1 MTLATFILAQAQTTS
16 AEDQSSNFLV
26 SPNVGLMIWTLLSF
40 LVAFFVLRK
49 WAWPAITEALDKRQR
64 AIEESIDVAERTR
77 ADAQKI
83 LDEYRERLREARAQA
98 DEIVARSRKA
108 GEVHEREALE
118 KAKIQREEL
127 LEQTRRDIE
136 AETRRAIQEIR
147 NEVADPHG
155 PRDREGHAQDARR
168 GRSEAARRGGAQGA
182 RLLLAQRGQP
192 ELAME
197 EIAQVYARSLFEVA
211 QEHDR
216 LDEVRDQI
224 GQFSDALG
232 ESRDLQ
238 TFFFS
243 PYFSTEEK
251 KKGLASALDGAD
263 PVVENFLALL
273 IENHRMPVLFRVR
286 RELDQMWREVNKLL
300 PVQITSA
307 VELDRAVTQQIGDEI
322 GRQTGRTVELTST
335 VDPDV
340 LGGLVV
346 RVGNSILDASIRTRL
361 ERLRKQVA
369 RA

>member
-1 MTLATFILAQAQTTS
+1 
-16 AEDQSSNFLV
+16 
-26 SPNVGLMIWTLLSF
+26 
-40 LVAFFVLRK
+40 
-49 WAWPAITEALDKRQR
+49 
-64 AIEESIDVAERTR
+64 
-77 ADAQKI
+77 
-83 LDEYRERLREARAQA
+83 
-98 DEIVARSRKA
+98 
-108 GEVHEREALE
+108 
-118 KAKIQREEL
+118 
-127 LEQTRRDIE
+127 
-136 AETRRAIQEIR
+136 
-147 NEVADPHG
+147 
-155 PRDREGHAQDARR
+155 
-168 GRSEAARRGGAQGA
+168 
-182 RLLLAQRGQP
+182 
-192 ELAME
+192 ME

-211 QEHDR
+211 QEQDK
-216 LDEVRDQI
+216 LDEMRDQV
-224 GQFSDALG
+224 GQFTDALS

>member
-1 MTLATFILAQAQTTS
+1 
-16 AEDQSSNFLV
+16 
-26 SPNVGLMIWTLLSF
+26 
-40 LVAFFVLRK
+40 
-49 WAWPAITEALDKRQR
+49 
-64 AIEESIDVAERTR
+64 
-77 ADAQKI
+77 
-83 LDEYRERLREARAQA
+83 
-98 DEIVARSRKA
+98 
-108 GEVHEREALE
+108 
-118 KAKIQREEL
+118 
-127 LEQTRRDIE
+127 
-136 AETRRAIQEIR
+136 
-147 NEVADPHG
+147 
-155 PRDREGHAQDARR
+155 
-168 GRSEAARRGGAQGA
+168 
-182 RLLLAQRGQP
+182 
-192 ELAME
+192 ME

-211 QEHDR
+211 EEHDK
-216 LDEVRDQI
+216 LDDVRDQI
-224 GQFSDALG
+224 GQFADALG

-251 KKGLASALDGAD
+251 KKGLASALEGAD